1 MDLGKPRSALLR
13 SKEITN
19 RSVRIHKKLLGVL
32 NQSFTNIG
40 LELAKNL
47 PKTNHQFTEY
57 FAGSDSPDFN
67 HEADFAF
74 NPVDSGDILPIIENI
89 NVKKATGPDNIS
101 P

>member
-1 MDLGKPRSALLR
+1 MDLGKSRSAQRENISLFQDSQEVVGR
-13 SKEITN
+13 F
-19 RSVRIHKKLLGVL
+19 
-32 NQSFTNIG
+32 NQFFTNIG
-40 LELAKNL
+40 SELAKNL

-57 FAGSDSPDFN
+57 FAGSDSPNFN
-67 HEADFAF
+67 YEAKFAF

>member
-1 MDLGKPRSALLR
+1 MDLGKSRSALLR

-19 RSVRIHKKLLGVL
+19 RSVNIHKKLLGIL
-32 NQSFTNIG
+32 NQFFANIG
-40 LELAKNL
+40 SELAKNL

-74 NPVDSGDILPIIENI
+74 NPVDSGDILPIIENR
-89 NVKKATGPDNIS
+89 NVKKATGPGNIS
-101 P
+101 A